1 MTVAALTHGYP
12 PFWNMGGEVSLHRTM
27 CAVNDR
33 KVVFTATEQEY
44 SFEGV
49 EVKKI
54 NISDVLDIQSHPGPI
69 AKQLLEV
76 NAKVVIGQ
84 NELSLPAVKAASI
97 CGAVSIV
104 NVHTPP
110 KFGGNIRE
118 AVVNSDYAIYNTQT
132 AATQWGEPDAMVIHP
147 PINKIPSNA
156 SANGDAYT
164 LLSSLRNKGVQVVL
178 DLAKLYPDKRF
189 IIVRSPAEPTHGLT
203 DLEERAALLPNVELH
218 PRVPPEEVYKYFEQ
232 TRILL
237 VPSMYETYG
246 MSAIEAAGYGIP
258 SVHVDTPHVREG
270 IGEAAVLI
278 KPLNLKE
285 ASEGIKLIE
294 SNYQYYSDNA
304 RARADW
310 IQDRQQ
316 NEFDNFSKFID
327 NIERPANNDL
337 RKKSIALN
345 SRRNRQA
352 S

>member
-1 MTVAALTHGYP
+1 
-12 PFWNMGGEVSLHRTM
+12 
-27 CAVNDR
+27 
-33 KVVFTATEQEY
+33 
-44 SFEGV
+44 
-49 EVKKI
+49 
-54 NISDVLDIQSHPGPI
+54 
-69 AKQLLEV
+69 
-76 NAKVVIGQ
+76 
-84 NELSLPAVKAASI
+84 
-97 CGAVSIV
+97 
-104 NVHTPP
+104 
-110 KFGGNIRE
+110 
-118 AVVNSDYAIYNTQT
+118 
-132 AATQWGEPDAMVIHP
+132 
-147 PINKIPSNA
+147 
-156 SANGDAYT
+156 
-164 LLSSLRNKGVQVVL
+164 
-178 DLAKLYPDKRF
+178 
-189 IIVRSPAEPTHGLT
+189 
-203 DLEERAALLPNVELH
+203 
-218 PRVPPEEVYKYFEQ
+218 
-232 TRILL
+232 
-237 VPSMYETYG
+237 MYETYG

-327 NIERPANNDL
+327 NIERPVNNDL